1 MPFSYKYTVCTFIG
15 NCNELT
21 AWDYISDPEIYSVY
35 IACAF
40 HFVFWGMALK
50 IADVKK
56 DGGQI
61 FGSNKVGDKVI
72 YAFFKSALTSLNF
85 LIRLVFK
92 GYYF

>member
-72 YAFFKSALTSLNF
+72 YAFFLISSNKSEFFDQACF
-85 LIRLVFK
+85 
-92 GYYF
+92 

>member
-1 MPFSYKYTVCTFIG
+1 MYFLPFSYKYTVCSFTG

-72 YAFFKSALTSLNF
+72 TWNNVRRHLECQMLFFYSL
-85 LIRLVFK
+85 
-92 GYYF
+92 